1 MARRGAASQANQDGG
16 EIDLTPM
23 LDVVFRMLICFIV
36 TAVFIKE
43 PGVEVL
49 RPETQV
55 RDQVKNQNILIA
67 IDAKNTVWID
77 RKKVDDRAVK
87 NVIERLHADNPLGAV
102 VIQADGG
109 SNAAAYALVWD
120 AAKDAGVV
128 DIHLATDPK
137 R

>member
-23 LDVVFRMLICFIV
+23 LDVVFIMLIFFIV

-55 RDQVKNQNILIA
+55 RDQVKNQNILI
-67 IDAKNTVWID
+67 
-77 RKKVDDRAVK
+77 
-87 NVIERLHADNPLGAV
+87 E
-102 VIQADGG
+102 
-109 SNAAAYALVWD
+109 
-120 AAKDAGVV
+120 
-128 DIHLATDPK
+128 
-137 R
+137 

>member
-1 MARRGAASQANQDGG
+1 MTRRGAASQANQDGG

-23 LDVVFRMLICFIV
+23 LDVVFIMLIFFIV

-43 PGVEVL
+43 PGVDVL

>member
-1 MARRGAASQANQDGG
+1 MTRRGAASQANQDGG

-23 LDVVFRMLICFIV
+23 LDVVFIMLIFFIV

>member
-1 MARRGAASQANQDGG
+1 MTRRGAASQANQDGG

-23 LDVVFRMLICFIV
+23 LDVVFIMLIFFIV

-87 NVIERLHADNPLGAV
+87 DVIERLHADNPLGAV